1 MLSQILD
8 NIKHATWFIRSG
20 VAPKGAEGSQLK
32 KLKDV
37 NHMASKKFAMTMV
50 AVGIIAF
57 MYFSSLVFLFFF
69 PSDPHISAIVSMYKD
84 MIVAIASIVATLVGV
99 QGIVDWKY
107 DSSSASSNLSETY
120 NENSNQTLT
129 SNTKEDD
136 YSTTIS

>member
-1 MLSQILD
+1 MLAQILG
-8 NIKHATWFIRSG
+8 NIKHATWFLRSG
-20 VAPKGAEGSQLK
+20 VAPKGVEGAQLQ

-69 PSDPHISAIVSMYKD
+69 PADPHVSEIVSMYKD

-107 DSSSASSNLSETY
+107 DSSSTSSNLSETY

-136 YSTTIS
+136 YTTTIS